1 MASMGSEKKVLV
13 TTTNYSKLC
22 KEAKAQLESKG
33 WTIIENDFGRPMTL
47 DEILPRVGDVDAIMA
62 GADNWTEQVFQAA
75 PKLRI
80 IARFGVGVDNI
91 DIEAARRRG
100 IKVVNAVGRNAN
112 AVAELTIGLI
122 LATMRNI
129 PVLHQSVRQGAW
141 DRFVGNELMG
151 RTVGLLG
158 LGNIGQRVAR
168 KLSGFDVKI
177 LAYDKFPNLAA
188 AERLDVTLLS
198 WERLLEDSDVVCLLL
213 PSLKETYHFM
223 NRETFAR
230 MKDGAYFINTARGA
244 LVDEGALHDALT
256 SGKLTAAAIDVYETE
271 PASADN
277 PLFRLKNIVTTPHT
291 ASETYETFRNVGA
304 HTAQAIL
311 DEFEGINPPQGL

>member
-1 MASMGSEKKVLV
+1 MAAGKKVLV

-22 KEAKAQLESKG
+22 KDAKAQMESNG

-47 DEILPRVGDVDAIMA
+47 DEILERVGDVDAVMA
-62 GADNWTEQVFQAA
+62 GADYWTEQVFQAA
-75 PKLRI
+75 PKLKI

-122 LATMRNI
+122 LSAMRNI
-129 PVLHQSVRQGAW
+129 PALHQSVRQGGW
-141 DRFVGNELMG
+141 DRFVGDELMG

-168 KLSGFDVKI
+168 KLAGFDVRI
-177 LAYDKFPNLAA
+177 LAYDKFPNRAA
-188 AERLDVTLLS
+188 AEKLNVTLVPS
-198 WERLLEDSDVVCLLL
+198 EQLLADSDVVCLLL

-230 MKDGAYFINTARGA
+230 MKDGAYFVNTARGA
-244 LVDEGALHDALT
+244 LVDEAALGDALT

-271 PASADN
+271 PVSADN
-277 PLFRLKNIVTTPHT
+277 PLFRIKNIITTPHT

-311 DEFEGINPPQGL
+311 DEFEGINPPKGL